1 MKESRVLGLNDFYMA
16 DMDLSH
22 VDDVVLIERLSFTTP
37 WTKEAFIS
45 ELTRNKCARYRIIL
59 KDGRVIAYGGMWIM
73 LDEAHV
79 TNIAVHP
86 EFRGI
91 GLGSMLME
99 DMISV
104 ARESGVHA
112 MTLEVRVNNTHAISL
127 YKKYGFA
134 EIAIRKGYYQ
144 DTGED
149 AIIMWKYNL

>member
-1 MKESRVLGLNDFYMA
+1 MNDFYMA

-73 LDEAHV
+73 LDEAHI

-104 ARESGVHA
+104 ARENGVHA
-112 MTLEVRVNNTHAISL
+112 MTLEVRVSNTHAIGL